1 MFYDPPYFTLINMG
15 KMIFSLFVLA
25 LLIIIPVVIYNLGS
39 KLDRISQQ
47 LENIGNLLRSDQF
60 N

>member
-1 MFYDPPYFTLINMG
+1 MFYGPPYFTLINMG

-47 LENIGNLLRSDQF
+47 LENIGNLLRSDQV
-60 N
+60 